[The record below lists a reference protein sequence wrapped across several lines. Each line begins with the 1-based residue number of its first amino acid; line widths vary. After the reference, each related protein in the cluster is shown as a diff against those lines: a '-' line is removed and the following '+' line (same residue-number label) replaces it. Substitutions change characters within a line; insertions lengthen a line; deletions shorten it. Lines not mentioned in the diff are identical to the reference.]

1 MTVGFTPY
9 GKSQNRTTQDGQKMA
24 LRLDLP
30 GQGREASEISGTS
43 EMDDGSRFSEL
54 RTQNFE
60 LRVALYASRTT

>member
-1 MTVGFTPY
+1 
-9 GKSQNRTTQDGQKMA
+9 MA